1 MCYFSHTCAFD
12 CSSSTR
18 SGDMMKKIQD
28 LKAEKNDEISLLQ
41 VKLVGF
47 AEILTYIGAAG
58 AIITIIFLLIFWSI
72 AVDKT
77 RH

>member
-1 MCYFSHTCAFD
+1 
-12 CSSSTR
+12 
-18 SGDMMKKIQD
+18 MMKKIQD

-47 AEILTYIGAAG
+47 AEILTYIGAAD
-58 AIITIIFLLIFWSI
+58 AIITIIVLLIFWSI